1 MMKRKKELIEQL
13 KYTIGMMALAVVASV
28 ASPLQVQAQDEGP
41 IRLIVPFEPGGS
53 TDLVARLVAEK
64 VSKRLNRP
72 VIVDNRTGAGGH
84 IGSAAVA
91 KAPADGRTL
100 LLNGTGPL
108 AISVAAGIKLN
119 YDPMKDLVPIGML
132 TRLPNLVAVKASSP
146 FVSIADLVEYGKANP
161 GKLNYGMSAI
171 GNLSHLNA
179 EMFAQMN
186 SMSMV
191 GVPYK
196 GNSPLILDLL
206 AGRIDVSFD
215 NLPPFVPHV
224 KGGRLRALAVT
235 SATRSSLLPDV
246 PSLTELGYQ
255 GFDNAAWFGIFAPAG
270 LDKSLVKRM
279 NEAFT
284 MSIVEPDLVERLK
297 QYGIEPAPSSPEDLA
312 DRLRKERDQFARVIK
327 AAGIRLE

>member
-1 MMKRKKELIEQL
+1 MKREDDLMKQL
-13 KYTIGMMALAVVASV
+13 KYAIGMMALAVAASV
-28 ASPLQVQAQDEGP
+28 AIPLQVQAADEGT
-41 IRLIVPFEPGGS
+41 IRLVVPFEPGGS

-64 VSKRLNRP
+64 ASKRLNRP
-72 VIVDNRTGAGGH
+72 VIVDNRAGAGGH

-119 YDPMKDLVPIGML
+119 YDPMKDLAPIGML
-132 TRLPNLVAVKASSP
+132 TRLPNVVAVNASSS
-146 FVSIADLVEYGKANP
+146 VASIADLVEYAKANP

-179 EMFAQMN
+179 EMFAQMTGI
-186 SMSMV
+186 SMV
-191 GVPYK
+191 GVPFK
-196 GNSPLILDLL
+196 GNAPLISDLI

-235 SATRSSLLPDV
+235 SATRSSLLPAV
-246 PSLTELGYQ
+246 PSLAELGYT
-255 GFDNAAWFGIFAPAG
+255 GFDNAAWFAIFAPAG
-270 LDKSLVKRM
+270 LEKSLVKRM

-284 MSIVEPDLVERLK
+284 KAIVEPDVVERLK

-327 AAGIRLE
+327 AAGIHLE